1 MEEVNTDMQ
10 QKMIFIPIYIFKILI
25 PTPASLAIFTVC
37 GGMLHT
43 L

>member
-10 QKMIFIPIYIFKILI
+10 QKMIFIPIYIFKFF
-25 PTPASLAIFTVC
+25 THTSVSLAISTVW
-37 GGMLHT
+37 GGMFHT